1 MNEVPVDLMQYAL
14 GGASLF
20 ILIAVGFVA
29 IAWKGLAK
37 RDAKKEVK
45 NKKKQEKRQQ
55 KKETKLEAKAQKQQS
70 KKVVKPVAKAA
81 PVVKE
86 APQAKAKVEAAPVV
100 EEAPQV
106 KAKVEATPEVK
117 EAPQAQVKVE
127 VTPEVKEVPQA
138 QAKVEAAPVVGVKIP
153 KFESAKEVEA
163 RLESEALDSQAFMIS
178 FYKMH
183 TTNTDENKKFTLE
196 NALTIGRNPG
206 YHHWT
211 LLDDPTVS
219 GNHCKIYQR
228 EGQIYILDL
237 NSTNGTYINGQRVRG
252 QIKLENHDKLE
263 VGQSAYRIRIE
274 LCNLEEDGQSK
285 A

>member
-55 KKETKLEAKAQKQQS
+55 KKETKLEAKAQKQQT
-70 KKVVKPVAKAA
+70 KKVVKPVAKEAPQA
-81 PVVKE
+81 KEKVEPMPVVKE
-86 APQAKAKVEAAPVV
+86 APQAKEKVEP
-100 EEAPQV
+100 
-106 KAKVEATPEVK
+106 
-117 EAPQAQVKVE
+117 
-127 VTPEVKEVPQA
+127 
-138 QAKVEAAPVVGVKIP
+138 APVVGVKIP

>member
-55 KKETKLEAKAQKQQS
+55 KKETKLEAKAQKQQT

-86 APQAKAKVEAAPVV
+86 APVAKEKVEPMPV
-100 EEAPQV
+100 
-106 KAKVEATPEVK
+106 VK
-117 EAPQAQVKVE
+117 EAPQAKEKVE
-127 VTPEVKEVPQA
+127 P
-138 QAKVEAAPVVGVKIP
+138 APVVGVKIP

>member
-1 MNEVPVDLMQYAL
+1 
-14 GGASLF
+14 
-20 ILIAVGFVA
+20 
-29 IAWKGLAK
+29 
-37 RDAKKEVK
+37 
-45 NKKKQEKRQQ
+45 
-55 KKETKLEAKAQKQQS
+55 
-70 KKVVKPVAKAA
+70 
-81 PVVKE
+81 
-86 APQAKAKVEAAPVV
+86 
-100 EEAPQV
+100 
-106 KAKVEATPEVK
+106 
-117 EAPQAQVKVE
+117 
-127 VTPEVKEVPQA
+127 
-138 QAKVEAAPVVGVKIP
+138 PVVGVKIP